1 MGSNLCYNGHMETFV
16 FVNGHLVERF
26 SQALQVEPGSTIYL
40 SNNTPLRVLTVE
52 VQHGM
57 QTITAETLVE

>member
-1 MGSNLCYNGHMETFV
+1 METFV